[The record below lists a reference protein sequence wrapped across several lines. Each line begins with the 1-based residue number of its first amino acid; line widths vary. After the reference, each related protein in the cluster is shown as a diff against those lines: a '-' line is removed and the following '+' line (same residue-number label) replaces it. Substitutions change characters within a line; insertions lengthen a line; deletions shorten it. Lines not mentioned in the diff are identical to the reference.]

1 MNFVSSSIA
10 STHLPRFSFSQTTR
24 PKIGVT
30 SQVADKLLLLSG
42 LSSEYKMGEC
52 CHLAGR
58 NRNPRAPATLRGVV
72 SGSCAV
78 DRYRPQLARLLI
90 ICISFPKTPKMDSQ
104 LPVWTF
110 SMASGDAVRMSAICS
125 RSKEMLSTGR
135 TAISSHSQGCKHRRG
150 VSNKHAKRGILC
162 FLPMCRARSQRL
174 HALAG
179 PRAHTSSQS
188 LTLYSATATCTLSGQ
203 TAPSAMQFH
212 PPIREV
218 APGRSQGGF
227 LLLSSQDQ
235 ELHVEETQQPPAK
248 IGFKDATTISSFSW

>member
-30 SQVADKLLLLSG
+30 SQVADKES
-42 LSSEYKMGEC
+42 K
-52 CHLAGR
+52 
-58 NRNPRAPATLRGVV
+58 
-72 SGSCAV
+72 GSC
-78 DRYRPQLARLLI
+78 YFKST
-90 ICISFPKTPKMDSQ
+90 CSSFPKTPKMDSQ